1 MVKKVREENV
11 KSIYSVALVLLAAS
25 VAAHGQKI
33 QIPASWDKLAAKAQE
48 VANVTLD
55 KSMLG
60 LAAKFM
66 KDDNDQD
73 SVEVNRLLGKLNG
86 IYVRHLEF
94 KNSGEFTQADLEP
107 VRAQLQG
114 PEWSHVVDVKDK
126 NSKENVVIYVRTVDG
141 KSAGLV
147 ILAEEPTELTFVHLD
162 GPIDLQDIDRLSGNF
177 GIPKDVHAPKA
188 SPEKPKPTG
197 EKP

>member
-1 MVKKVREENV
+1 VKR
-11 KSIYSVALVLLAAS
+11 IYAVALVVLTATLAAQ
-25 VAAHGQKI
+25 GQKI
-33 QIPASWDKLAAKAQE
+33 EIPSSWDKLAAKADE
-48 VANVTLD
+48 VDNVTLD

-73 SVEVNRLLGKLNG
+73 SVQINRLLGKLNG

-94 KNSGEFTQADLEP
+94 KNPGEFTEADVEP

-114 PEWSHVVDVKDK
+114 PEWSHVVDVNNK
-126 NSKENVVIYVRTVDG
+126 NSKEKVVIYMRTVNG
-141 KSAGLV
+141 KSGGLV
-147 ILAEEPTELTFVHLD
+147 IFAEEPTELTFVQLD
-162 GPIDLQDIDRLSGNF
+162 GSIDPQDIDALSGNF
-177 GIPKDVHAPKA
+177 GIPKDVHTPKA
-188 SPEKPKPTG
+188 NPEKPNGATA

>member
-1 MVKKVREENV
+1 MKR
-11 KSIYSVALVLLAAS
+11 IYAVALVVLTATLAAQ
-25 VAAHGQKI
+25 GQKI
-33 QIPASWDKLAAKAQE
+33 EIPSSWDKLAAKADE
-48 VANVTLD
+48 VDNVTLD

-73 SVEVNRLLGKLNG
+73 SVQINRLLGKLNG

-94 KNSGEFTQADLEP
+94 KNPGEFTEADVEP

-114 PEWSHVVDVKDK
+114 PEWSHVVDVNNK
-126 NSKENVVIYVRTVDG
+126 NSKEKVVIYMRTVNG
-141 KSAGLV
+141 KSGGLV
-147 ILAEEPTELTFVHLD
+147 IFAEEPTELTFVQLD
-162 GPIDLQDIDRLSGNF
+162 GSIDPQDIDALSGNF
-177 GIPKDVHAPKA
+177 GIPKDVHTPKA
-188 SPEKPKPTG
+188 NPEKPNGATA

>member
-1 MVKKVREENV
+1 MAKKAWEENV
-11 KSIYSVALVLLAAS
+11 KPNYSVALVVLAATLT
-25 VAAHGQKI
+25 AHGQKI
-33 QIPASWDKLAAKAQE
+33 QVPASWDKLAAKAQE

-73 SVEVNRLLGKLNG
+73 SVEINRLLEKLNG
-86 IYVRHLEF
+86 IYVRHIEF
-94 KNSGEFTQADLEP
+94 KNPGEFTEAEVEP

-114 PEWSHVVDVKDK
+114 PEWSQIVNVSDK
-126 NSKENVVIYVRTVDG
+126 NSKEKVVIYVRTVNG
-141 KSAGLV
+141 KSAGMV

-162 GPIDLQDIDRLSGNF
+162 GSIDLHDIDALSGNF

-188 SPEKPKPTG
+188 NSEKPNPTG
-197 EKP
+197 EKR

>member
-1 MVKKVREENV
+1 MKP
-11 KSIYSVALVLLAAS
+11 IYSVALMVLAAS

-73 SVEVNRLLGKLNG
+73 SVEINRLLEKLNG

-94 KNSGEFTQADLEP
+94 SHPGEFTEADVEP
-107 VRAQLQG
+107 VRAQLVG
-114 PEWSHVVDVKDK
+114 PEWSHIVDVNDK
-126 NSKENVVIYVRTVDG
+126 NSKEKVVIYMRMVNG
-141 KSAGLV
+141 KSAGMV

-162 GPIDLQDIDRLSGNF
+162 GAIDPHDIDALSGNF
-177 GIPKDVHAPKA
+177 GIPKDVHAPKVN
-188 SPEKPKPTG
+188 PEKPNPEKPNPTG
-197 EKP
+197 GKP

>member
-1 MVKKVREENV
+1 MKR
-11 KSIYSVALVLLAAS
+11 IYWIPVVVLAATL
-25 VAAHGQKI
+25 AAHAQKI
-33 QIPASWDKLAAKAQE
+33 EIPASWDQLAAKAQE
-48 VANVTLD
+48 VDNVTLD

-73 SVEVNRLLGKLNG
+73 SVEINRLLGKLNG

-94 KNSGEFTQADLEP
+94 KNPGEFTEADVEP

-114 PEWSHVVDVKDK
+114 PEWSRVVDVNDK
-126 NSKENVVIYVRTVDG
+126 NSKEKVVIYMRTVDG

-147 ILAEEPTELTFVHLD
+147 ILAEQPTELTFVHLD
-162 GPIDLQDIDRLSGNF
+162 GSIDPQDIGALGGNF
-177 GIPKDVHAPKA
+177 GIPKEVHAPKPN
-188 SPEKPKPTG
+188 PEKPNSPKG

>member
-1 MVKKVREENV
+1 VKP
-11 KSIYSVALVLLAAS
+11 IYWVAPVVLAVTL
-25 VAAHGQKI
+25 AAHGQQI
-33 QIPASWDKLAAKAQE
+33 QIPASWDQLAAKAEE
-48 VANVTLD
+48 VDNVMLD
-55 KSMLG
+55 KNMLG

-94 KNSGEFTQADLEP
+94 KNPGEFTQADVEP

-114 PEWSHVVDVKDK
+114 PEWTRIVDVKDK
-126 NSKENVVIYVRTVDG
+126 NTKENVVIYTRTVNG

-162 GPIDLQDIDRLSGNF
+162 GSIDPQDLDRLSGNF
-177 GIPKDVHAPKA
+177 GIPKDVHVPKA
-188 SPEKPKPTG
+188 NPDKQKPTG

>member
-1 MVKKVREENV
+1 MKRM
-11 KSIYSVALVLLAAS
+11 YWVALVVLAATL
-25 VAAHGQKI
+25 AAHGQKI
-33 QIPASWDKLAAKAQE
+33 EIPASWDKLAAKADE
-48 VANVTLD
+48 VDNVTLD

-66 KDDNDQD
+66 KDDNDPD
-73 SVEVNRLLGKLNG
+73 SVEINRLLGKLNG

-94 KNSGEFTQADLEP
+94 KNPGEFTEADVEP

-114 PEWSHVVDVKDK
+114 PEWSHVVYVNDK
-126 NSKENVVIYVRTVDG
+126 NSKEKVVIYMRMVNG
-141 KSAGLV
+141 KSSGLV
-147 ILAEEPTELTFVHLD
+147 ILAEEPTEMTFVHLD
-162 GPIDLQDIDRLSGNF
+162 GSIDPQDLDRLSGNF

-188 SPEKPKPTG
+188 NPEKPKPTG

>member
-1 MVKKVREENV
+1 M
-11 KSIYSVALVLLAAS
+11 KSIHSIALLFLAATL
-25 VAAHGQKI
+25 VAHGQKI
-33 QIPASWDKLAAKAQE
+33 QIPDSWDKLAAKAQQ
-48 VANVTLD
+48 VDNVTLD

-73 SVEVNRLLGKLNG
+73 SVEINRLLGKLNG

-94 KNSGEFTQADLEP
+94 SKPGEFTEAEVEP

-114 PEWSHVVDVKDK
+114 PEWSHIVDVSNK
-126 NSKENVVIYVRTVDG
+126 NSKEKVVIYVRTVNG

-162 GPIDLQDIDRLSGNF
+162 GSIDPHDIDALSGNF

-188 SPEKPKPTG
+188 NSEKPNPAGRKP
-197 EKP
+197 

>member
-1 MVKKVREENV
+1 MKR
-11 KSIYSVALVLLAAS
+11 IYRVALVVLAA
-25 VAAHGQKI
+25 VLGAQGQQI
-33 QIPASWDKLAAKAQE
+33 QIPASWDNLAAKAQE
-48 VANVTLD
+48 VDNVTLD

-66 KDDNDQD
+66 KDDNDHD
-73 SVEVNRLLGKLNG
+73 SVETNRLLEKLNG
-86 IYVRHLEF
+86 IYVRHLAF
-94 KNSGEFTQADLEP
+94 KNPGEFTEADLEP

-114 PEWSHVVDVKDK
+114 PEWSRIVDVNDK
-126 NSKENVVIYVRTVDG
+126 NAKEKVVIYVRTRNG

-162 GPIDLQDIDRLSGNF
+162 GSIDPQDLDGLGGNF
-177 GIPKDVHAPKA
+177 GIPKDVHVPKA
-188 SPEKPKPTG
+188 NPEKPSATG

>member
-1 MVKKVREENV
+1 VKR
-11 KSIYSVALVLLAAS
+11 IYAVALVVLTATLAAQ
-25 VAAHGQKI
+25 GQKI
-33 QIPASWDKLAAKAQE
+33 EIPSSWDKLAAKADE
-48 VANVTLD
+48 VDNVTLD
-55 KSMLG
+55 KNMLG

-73 SVEVNRLLGKLNG
+73 SVQINRLLGKLNG

-94 KNSGEFTQADLEP
+94 KNPGEFTEADVEP

-114 PEWSHVVDVKDK
+114 PEWSHLVDVNNK
-126 NSKENVVIYVRTVDG
+126 NSKEKVVIYMRTVNG
-141 KSAGLV
+141 KSGGLV
-147 ILAEEPTELTFVHLD
+147 IFAEEPTELTFVQLD
-162 GPIDLQDIDRLSGNF
+162 GSIDPQDIDALSGNF

-188 SPEKPKPTG
+188 NPEKPNGATA

>member
-1 MVKKVREENV
+1 M

-33 QIPASWDKLAAKAQE
+33 QIPASWDNLAAKAQE
-48 VANVTLD
+48 VDNVTLD

-66 KDDNDQD
+66 DNDNDHD
-73 SVEVNRLLGKLNG
+73 SVEINRLLGKLDG

-94 KNSGEFTQADLEP
+94 KNPGEFTEADVEP

-114 PEWSHVVDVKDK
+114 PEWSHVIDVSDK
-126 NSKENVVIYVRTVDG
+126 NSKEKVVIYARTRNG

-162 GPIDLQDIDRLSGNF
+162 GSIDPQDLDALGGNF

-188 SPEKPKPTG
+188 NPGKPNPAG